1 MTDEEK
7 QTIRETIVGAL
18 KEGFGDDFIK
28 TEVYDTH
35 TYVFT
40 KGSDV
45 PIKVEPLD
53 VSIPD
58 TYSPEVIAGIRLD
71 VQTIIVNLEN
81 E

>member
-7 QTIRETIVGAL
+7 QTIRETIVEAL
-18 KEGFGDDFIK
+18 KEGFGDDFLK
-28 TEVYDTH
+28 TEVYPLH

-71 VQTIIVNLEN
+71 VQTIVANLEN